1 MEPVFCSRP
10 GKRKKCRRESHCV
23 AQVVWR
29 EAGERMTAYFDSITI
44 EKMCRMAQERG
55 IEKQLD
61 HRFMYFI

>member
-1 MEPVFCSRP
+1 M
-10 GKRKKCRRESHCV
+10 
-23 AQVVWR
+23 
-29 EAGERMTAYFDSITI
+29 AGYLNSMTI